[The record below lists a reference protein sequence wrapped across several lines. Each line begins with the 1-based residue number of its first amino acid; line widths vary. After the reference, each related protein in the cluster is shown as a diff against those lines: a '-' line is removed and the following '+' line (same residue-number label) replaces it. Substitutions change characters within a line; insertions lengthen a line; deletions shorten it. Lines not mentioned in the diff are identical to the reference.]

1 MSWEQG
7 GEAKGVKPNKC
18 ASQKTHGIF
27 WTQSGAQALLELLHQ
42 TQREK
47 ISADIPQAQ
56 GNVHIT
62 RHWGNVSC
70 GAANQLWLSSQEIS
84 S

>member
-1 MSWEQG
+1 MLFSEHRVG
-7 GEAKGVKPNKC
+7 
-18 ASQKTHGIF
+18 T
-27 WTQSGAQALLELLHQ
+27 QALLELLHQ

-62 RHWGNVSC
+62 RH
-70 GAANQLWLSSQEIS
+70 
-84 S
+84 